1 MGYNYIEIK
10 GSNEKLPPRQ
20 HFLLITR
27 ELTKP
32 VKTKANKDDYKYSKE
47 TYDKSMKQ
55 REIMFEVFKTKFVDM
70 HDRWIEPD
78 DITKKI
84 GDIVANNR
92 FDNNIIYL
100 IEPLIVSRHSEQ
112 YHNWDYKNRVHTFNI
127 VKEITSIEEL
137 FDHAYSNNY
146 YEEFMADI
154 FDKMRYG
161 NEGYKE
167 NCLKWFEYAKEKY
180 PCNETRYP
188 DCKLTLWDMIR
199 EHDMPKMEIVSELLD
214 KELIYL
220 HDKYDEESSMFK
232 KLIQHK
238 MFEMANKYLNL
249 VQYEYAMNK
258 IKSDRDSIIIM
269 KSSSEDKFVKE
280 ILKFIGIEDK
290 SIKVK
295 ITSVDSWSDKGEE
308 LTFEDINKAKA
319 YIIKNYVVDFDKVAD
334 GIDDIYVYDDK
345 DDEFHIEIVKE

>member
-1 MGYNYIEIK
+1 MGYNYIEVR
-10 GSNEKLPPRQ
+10 GSSETLPPKQ

-47 TYDKSMKQ
+47 RYDKSMIQ
-55 REIMFEVFKTKFVDM
+55 RATMFEVFKTKFVDM
-70 HDRWIEPD
+70 HDRSIEPD
-78 DITKKI
+78 DITDKI

-92 FDNNIIYL
+92 LDNNIIYL
-100 IEPLIVSRHSEQ
+100 IEPLIVSKQEEKYHSWQ
-112 YHNWDYKNRVHTFNI
+112 YKLRVHTFNI
-127 VKEITSIEEL
+127 IKEITSVEEL
-137 FDHAYSNNY
+137 FEHAYTNNY
-146 YEEFMADI
+146 YQEFMADI
-154 FDKMRYG
+154 FSKMRYG

-167 NCLKWFEYAKEKY
+167 NCLKWLEYAKEKY
-180 PCNETRYP
+180 PYREGKYP
-188 DCKLTLWDMIR
+188 DYKLTLWDMVR
-199 EHDMPKMEIVSELLD
+199 DHDMPNEDTIRDMLD

-238 MFEMANKYLNL
+238 MFELANKYLNL

-258 IKSDRDSIIIM
+258 IKSDRDCIIIM
-269 KSSSEDKFVKE
+269 KANSEDKFVKD
-280 ILKFIGIEDK
+280 IFKFIGVEDK

-295 ITSVDSWSDKGEE
+295 ITSVDSWNSKGEE

-319 YIIKNYVVDFDKVAD
+319 HIVKNYVVDFDKVAK
-334 GIDDIYVYDDK
+334 GIDDIYVYDDQ
-345 DDEFHIEIVKE
+345 DDEFHVEIIKE